1 MIQKLQD
8 ADEDLVGLSPL
19 LTYPEAGRYL
29 RKGTTFV
36 RRQVHAGELTAS
48 RIGRT
53 PYIHREELD
62 RYIADHSEIG
72 DAARRPSLG
81 RKPTAKRGSKSA
93 GARTPTTTTRS
104 RK

>member
-1 MIQKLQD
+1 MIQKLQEV
-8 ADEDLVGLSPL
+8 DEDLMGLSPL
-19 LTYPEAGRYL
+19 FTYPEAGRYL

-36 RRQVHAGELTAS
+36 RRQVQAGELTAS

-72 DAARRPSLG
+72 DAARRPGRG
-81 RKPTAKRGSKSA
+81 RKPAERKTGKQESA
-93 GARTPTTTTRS
+93 
-104 RK
+104 